1 LQPIGSFGLTCTSGL
16 LPAFG
21 GASWAYALVEK
32 QTAVKITSAFIVISR
47 SPSFWRLMIG
57 PNVSVL
63 IECKPDESKHD
74 QDGSGHHHPM
84 GVLPIEQQVEHFGP
98 CPLSRYFPF
107 AGDTPSSHFPF
118 AL

>member
-1 LQPIGSFGLTCTSGL
+1 MHLS
-16 LPAFG
+16 
-21 GASWAYALVEK
+21 K
-32 QTAVKITSAFIVISR
+32 NNAVKITSAFIVISR

-84 GVLPIEQQVEHFGP
+84 GVLPIEQQVEHFGH
-98 CPLSRYFPF
+98 CRLSRYFTF
-107 AGDTPSSHFPF
+107 AGDPRVPF
-118 AL
+118 ALACTLPVCALLGVNSH